1 MVDAGVVAAVERDD
15 RLGDAL
21 ADQRRVWVRVA
32 HAVSV
37 DHDDVGR
44 ARLVSDL
51 LGERLDQA
59 AVGRAGSDER
69 FADRRRRGECLCDG
83 ERPLLVLVLEL
94 GALAQGDEREADQ
107 GAGEEDRD
115 HADQD
120 PARQLAPASHLN
132 LSSLDESTPPRA

>member
-1 MVDAGVVAAVERDD
+1 MVDAGVIAAVERDD

-32 HAVSV
+32 HAGSV

-44 ARLVSDL
+44 ARLVSNL

-59 AVGRAGSDER
+59 AARWAGSDEC
-69 FADRRRRGECLCDG
+69 FADRWRRGECLCYV
-83 ERPLLVLVLEL
+83 ECPLLVVALEL

-107 GAGEEDRD
+107 CAGEEDRD

-120 PARQLAPASHLN
+120 PAR
-132 LSSLDESTPPRA
+132 